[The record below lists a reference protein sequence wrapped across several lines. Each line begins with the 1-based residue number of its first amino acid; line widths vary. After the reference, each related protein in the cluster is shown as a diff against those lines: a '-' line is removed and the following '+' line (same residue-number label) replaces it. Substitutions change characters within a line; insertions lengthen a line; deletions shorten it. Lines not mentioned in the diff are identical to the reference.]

1 MLNKLVKSF
10 GVVLFGLILL
20 AFTPSSGYAYYNAS
34 VSTGSVT
41 NITQTNATF
50 NGSVNTGGI
59 QGNAW
64 FEYGTDSS
72 FGNTTTLN
80 AFNFNAPY
88 SGSFSTNISGLSA
101 NTTYYVRAV
110 GQNSAGQVYGNITS
124 FTTSFSN
131 SENNNSMSPTATTTS
146 GSVLSNSILQMNAL
160 ILTNNSNSAD
170 TWFEWGTTSNLG
182 NKTVVMPVSGAP
194 AIRHTNTL
202 AGLLPGTR
210 YYFRAV
216 AQNSYGISYGDI
228 LSLMTTGSAQTY
240 NNNQNNTNT
249 YVVPANTAPTNTV
262 TSTETTSADNGN
274 LSGNA
279 LGANIFGYGGFL
291 PTNLFGWLI
300 IIVLI
305 LLIVYLSRRLYGQAS
320 DQRSHS

>member
-1 MLNKLVKSF
+1 MSNKLVKSF
-10 GVVLFGLILL
+10 GVALLGLALL
-20 AFTPSSGYAYYNAS
+20 VFMPFVSYAYTNAS

-50 NGSVNTGGI
+50 NGSVDTGGI

-64 FEYGTDSS
+64 FEYGTDVS

-101 NTTYYVRAV
+101 NTTYYVRAI
-110 GQNSAGQVYGNITS
+110 GQNSAGKVYGSIVS
-124 FTTSFSN
+124 FTTN
-131 SENNNSMSPTATTTS
+131 SGSGNSMAPTATTTS
-146 GSVLSNSILQMNAL
+146 GTILANNVLQMNAMIL
-160 ILTNNSNSAD
+160 INNSNSAD

-182 NKTVVMPVSGAP
+182 NKTVTTPVSGAP
-194 AIRHTNTL
+194 ATRHINTL
-202 AGLLPGTR
+202 SGLLPGTR

-216 AQNSYGISYGDI
+216 AQNSYGISHGAI
-228 LSLMTTGSAQTY
+228 LSAVTSGSAQIY
-240 NNNQNNTNT
+240 DNNQNNTNT
-249 YVVPANTAPTNTV
+249 YVVPVNTASVNTV
-262 TSTETTSADNGN
+262 TSTDATSAYNSN
-274 LSGNA
+274 LPGYA

-291 PTNLFGWLI
+291 PTNLFGWLLI
-300 IIVLI
+300 IILV
-305 LLIVYLSRRLYGQAS
+305 LLIVYLSRRLYGPTS